1 MEDKNTN
8 VEQNEVTDKGAEQ
21 SETLE
26 MTKSELDALLQ
37 KESDR
42 RVSSALETARRKW
55 EKEIDTKMN
64 NHLKDYERRAQM
76 TPAELKQL
84 DLEEKF
90 KLLEEKERQY
100 NRMTRE
106 REIEKVLQKKGLSTV
121 LCDFVYDDDMDVVEQ
136 KIATL
141 EQLILGM
148 VNEQIEL
155 RISSSKPRASVK
167 TEGLDKERFSS
178 LSIAERAEL
187 YRQNPELFKKLSK

>member
-1 MEDKNTN
+1 MEN
-8 VEQNEVTDKGAEQ
+8 VEQNEVIEKGAEQ

-26 MTKSELDALLQ
+26 MTRSELNALLQ

-42 RVSSALETARRKW
+42 RVSKALETARKNW
-55 EKEIDTKMN
+55 EKDIDDKMN
-64 NHLKDYERRAQM
+64 NHLKDYERKAQM
-76 TPAELKQL
+76 TPAELRQL
-84 DLEEKF
+84 DLEDKF
-90 KLLEEKERQY
+90 KLLEEKEQKY

-121 LCDFVYDDDMDVVEQ
+121 LCDFVYDNDMDVVEQ

-187 YRQNPELFKKLSK
+187 YRQDPELFKKLSK

>member
-1 MEDKNTN
+1 MEN
-8 VEQNEVTDKGAEQ
+8 VEQNEVIEKGAEQ

-26 MTKSELDALLQ
+26 MTRSELNTLLQ

-42 RVSSALETARRKW
+42 RVSSALETARKNW
-55 EKEIDTKMN
+55 EKDIDTKMN
-64 NHLKDYERRAQM
+64 NHLKDYERKAQM

-90 KLLEEKERQY
+90 KLLEEKEQKY
-100 NRMTRE
+100 KRMTRE

-187 YRQNPELFKKLSK
+187 YRQDPELFKKLSK